1 MKQLTLRQIPSLIE
15 KRLRKLAQERGQS
28 INKTVIYLL
37 KQALGLEKTGKKYR
51 DLSKFTRNWSK
62 EEVDTF
68 IKNTE
73 VFEQIDEEVFNK
85 VKVQQ

>member
-1 MKQLTLRQIPSLIE
+1 MKQLTLRQIPSIIE

-37 KQALGLEKTGKKYR
+37 KKALGLEKTGKKYR
-51 DLSKFTRNWSK
+51 DLSKLSGNWSK
-62 EEVDTF
+62 EEADAF

-73 VFEQIDEEVFNK
+73 VFEQIDEEIV
-85 VKVQQ
+85 